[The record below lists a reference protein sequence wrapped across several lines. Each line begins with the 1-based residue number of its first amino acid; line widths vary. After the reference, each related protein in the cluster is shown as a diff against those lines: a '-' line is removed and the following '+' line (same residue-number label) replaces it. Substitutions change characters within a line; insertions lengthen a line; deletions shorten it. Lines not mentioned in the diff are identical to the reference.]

1 MKNVLDVFKERGFLK
16 QIVFEE
22 ELYELLGKES
32 VTFYTGYDPTADSL
46 QQQLLYMSGN
56 EQISSAMIFPG
67 SCLSCE
73 YCTF

>member
-32 VTFYTGYDPTADSL
+32 VT
-46 QQQLLYMSGN
+46 
-56 EQISSAMIFPG
+56 
-67 SCLSCE
+67 
-73 YCTF
+73 TFLFLE